1 LLQKLNIFPLYAT
14 LSLRYNPTNDG
25 IIKGIKNVPTLRK
38 LSANNFVEKNIPY
51 QKCVEKT
58 HEMLIHN
65 ISKIKSK
72 KIVIGLSG
80 GTDSSLN
87 TLLVS
92 KFDKFSLK
100 CFCVGFDDEL
110 DEFDDALTVA
120 KLANC
125 DYKEYVI
132 NDVLKDLPQL
142 IWKFKAPKSYLW
154 PYYNF
159 KIVQELGAKTTVSG
173 EGGDELFGGYFFRY
187 QNYLKFTPK
196 TPENRAARY
205 LKLRSR
211 DWIPNLNSIFGKQIK
226 ETKYNF
232 SSLAKFFVSPFT
244 NKLPYI
250 SQIFLADFNF
260 KLRYDYNF
268 VDSVFAKTEKIR
280 LESPFLDSNIITFAT
295 HIPINYKISKKTSK
309 MILRDIL
316 KQIGA
321 PEKIYNKTKQGWGM
335 KPMTVWKRSL
345 EDRTERFLLNGCLVR
360 DGWINKE
367 WIKNTISLIQKK
379 KNDQVIFPYINKLWD
394 LLSFEI
400 FYIQKILRESKKG
413 KISEW

>member
-1 LLQKLNIFPLYAT
+1 MFPTYAN

-25 IIKGIKNVPTLRK
+25 IIKGMTNIPTLKK
-38 LSANNFVEKNIPY
+38 LSASDFLEKKITYEECVKKTQQMLTQNIL
-51 QKCVEKT
+51 Q
-58 HEMLIHN
+58 
-65 ISKIKSK
+65 IKSK
-72 KIVIGLSG
+72 KIAIGLSG

-100 CFCVGFDDEL
+100 CFCIGFGDEF
-110 DEFDDALTVA
+110 DEFDDASTVA
-120 KLANC
+120 KLVNC

-132 NDVLKDLPQL
+132 DDVLKDLPKL
-142 IWKFKAPKSYLW
+142 IWKFKAPKSNLW

-159 KIVQELGAKTTVSG
+159 KKVQELGADTTVSG

-187 QNYLKFTPK
+187 QNYLKYTPK
-196 TPENRAARY
+196 TPENRSARY
-205 LKLRSR
+205 LKLRGR
-211 DWIPNLNSIFGKQIK
+211 DWIPNQNSIFGKSVK
-226 ETKYNF
+226 EMKYDFN
-232 SSLAKFFVSPFT
+232 SLSKFFVFPFR

-260 KLRYDYNF
+260 KLRYDFNF
-268 VDSVFAKTEKIR
+268 VDSVFAKTEKVR
-280 LESPFLDSNIITFAT
+280 LESPFLGTNIINFAT

-316 KQIGA
+316 KRLGA
-321 PEKIYNKTKQGWGM
+321 PEKIYNKRKQGWGM
-335 KPMTVWKRSL
+335 KPTTIWKRSL

-367 WIKNTISLIQKK
+367 WIKSTIALIKKK
-379 KNDQVIFPYINKLWD
+379 KNDPVSYPYINKLWD

-400 FYIQKILRESKKG
+400 FYLQRVVKETKKG
-413 KISEW
+413 QISNW